1 MIVGVIG
8 TSECVDSVIATLD
21 KPFVHIDSNKILR
34 LLTGEKSYSLLT
46 RSYHKMYAIKA
57 WENLLGN
64 VVITGNLLLDST
76 VCSWLVKDS
85 GNAVLVAVNDNN
97 QNEQKRFYD
106 FVSKHNKN
114 VYLLNVNEE
123 CELPSVLIRKLFNAN
138 MCTDKELAKL
148 SYVEDKNMT
157 IEESIKKAMA
167 ELGMEV
173 EQESLDTKKPSNT
186 GTKNKK
192 KISKDCA
199 EDKCKDTEVDEK
211 TGDSEDLENTPVCP
225 VKKTNNR
232 VENVRQP
239 EETESSDDE
248 ASSLFVKVEDG
259 SMAILIPKNLPL
271 KSKSIAGMDFMVA
284 TVKVPDLSLKNLQ
297 ELTIVDSSTNDNS
310 VSKVVRKPILV
321 EKDSHVHGLQELI
334 SMKKELDEEIK
345 INREQGNEEKVSELR
360 KKRRAIRNKINAVK
374 ND

>member
-8 TSECVDSVIATLD
+8 TSECVDSVIDALG
-21 KPFVHIDSNKILR
+21 KPIVHIDSNKVLR
-34 LLTGEKSYSLLT
+34 LLTGEKLYSLLT

-85 GNAVLVAVNDNN
+85 GNAVLVAVNDN

-106 FVSKHNKN
+106 FVSKHKKN

-123 CELPSVLIRKLFNAN
+123 YELPSVLIRELFNAN
-138 MCTDKELAKL
+138 MCTDKDLAKL

-173 EQESLDTKKPSNT
+173 EQESLDTKNPVKT

-192 KISKDCA
+192 KSNKDCA
-199 EDKCKDTEVDEK
+199 EDKCKDTEADEE
-211 TGDSEDLENTPVCP
+211 TSTSEDLDTPVCP
-225 VKKTNNR
+225 VKKPNNR
-232 VENVRQP
+232 ASIVNHT

-248 ASSLFVKVEDG
+248 TSSLFVKVEDG

-310 VSKVVRKPILV
+310 VSEVVRKPILI
-321 EKDSHVHGLQELI
+321 EKDEQGLQELI

-345 INREQGNEEKVSELR
+345 INREHGNEEKVSELR
-360 KKRRAIRNKINAVK
+360 KQRRAIRNKINAVK

>member
-8 TSECVDSVIATLD
+8 TSECVDSVINALD
-21 KPFVHIDSNKILR
+21 KPIVHIDSNKILR

-46 RSYHKMYAIKA
+46 RSYHKMYAIKS

-85 GNAVLVAVNDNN
+85 ENAVLVAVNDNN

-106 FVSKHNKN
+106 FVSKHKKN

-123 CELPSVLIRKLFNAN
+123 YELPSVLIRELFNAN
-138 MCTDKELAKL
+138 MCTDKDLAKL

-173 EQESLDTKKPSNT
+173 EQESSDTKKPVNT
-186 GTKNKK
+186 GAKNKK
-192 KISKDCA
+192 KSNKDCA

-225 VKKTNNR
+225 VKKPNNR
-232 VENVRQP
+232 VEDVRHT

-248 ASSLFVKVEDG
+248 AQSLFVKVEDG

-310 VSKVVRKPILV
+310 VREVVRKPILV
-321 EKDSHVHGLQELI
+321 EKDEQGLQELI

-345 INREQGNEEKVSELR
+345 ISREQGNEEKVSELR
-360 KKRRAIRNKINAVK
+360 KQRRAIRNKINAVK

>member
-8 TSECVDSVIATLD
+8 TSECVDSVIDALD
-21 KPFVHIDSNKILR
+21 KPIVHIDSNKVLR

-64 VVITGNLLLDST
+64 IIITGNLLLDST

-85 GNAVLVAVNDNN
+85 ENAVLVAVNDN

-106 FVSKHNKN
+106 FVSKHKKN

-123 CELPSVLIRKLFNAN
+123 YKLPSVLIRELFNAN

-192 KISKDCA
+192 KSNKDCA
-199 EDKCKDTEVDEK
+199 EDKCKDTEADEK
-211 TGDSEDLENTPVCP
+211 TGDSEDLENTPVRP
-225 VKKTNNR
+225 VKKPNNR
-232 VENVRQP
+232 VKNVRHT

-248 ASSLFVKVEDG
+248 ASSLFVKVDDG

-310 VSKVVRKPILV
+310 VSDVVRKPMLI
-321 EKDSHVHGLQELI
+321 EKDNQGLQELI
-334 SMKKELDEEIK
+334 SKKKELDEEIK

-360 KKRRAIRNKINAVK
+360 KQRRAIRNKINAVK

>member
-1 MIVGVIG
+1 
-8 TSECVDSVIATLD
+8 
-21 KPFVHIDSNKILR
+21 
-34 LLTGEKSYSLLT
+34 
-46 RSYHKMYAIKA
+46 MYAIKA

-85 GNAVLVAVNDNN
+85 ENVVLVAVNDNN

-106 FVSKHNKN
+106 FVSKHKKN
-114 VYLLNVNEE
+114 VYLLNVNEKY
-123 CELPSVLIRKLFNAN
+123 ELPSVLIRELFNAN

-173 EQESLDTKKPSNT
+173 EQESLDTKKPVNT
-186 GTKNKK
+186 GAKNKK
-192 KISKDCA
+192 KSNKDCA

-211 TGDSEDLENTPVCP
+211 TRDSEDLEENIPDVESVSKP
-225 VKKTNNR
+225 NNR
-232 VENVRQP
+232 AENVRHT

-284 TVKVPDLSLKNLQ
+284 TVKVPDLRLKNLQ

-310 VSKVVRKPILV
+310 VSEVVRKPILI
-321 EKDSHVHGLQELI
+321 EKDEQGLQELI
-334 SMKKELDEEIK
+334 SKKKELDEEIK

-360 KKRRAIRNKINAVK
+360 KQRRAIRNKINAVK

>member
-21 KPFVHIDSNKILR
+21 KPIVHIDSNKILR
-34 LLTGEKSYSLLT
+34 LLTGEKLYSLLT

-64 VVITGNLLLDST
+64 VIITGNLLLDST
-76 VCSWLVKDS
+76 VCSWLVNDS
-85 GNAVLVAVNDNN
+85 ENAVLVAVNDN

-106 FVSKHNKN
+106 FVSKHKKN

-123 CELPSVLIRKLFNAN
+123 YELPSVLIRELFNAN
-138 MCTDKELAKL
+138 MCTDKDLAKL

-173 EQESLDTKKPSNT
+173 EQESLDTKKPVNT
-186 GTKNKK
+186 SAKNKK
-192 KISKDCA
+192 KSNNDKGEEEKHKDA
-199 EDKCKDTEVDEK
+199 ESDES
-211 TGDSEDLENTPVCP
+211 DNEDLEEPDIQP
-225 VKKTNNR
+225 VKKPNNR
-232 VENVRQP
+232 VESAQP
-239 EETESSDDE
+239 VETESSDDE
-248 ASSLFVKVEDG
+248 AQSLFVKIDND

-271 KSKSIAGMDFMVA
+271 KSKIIAGMNFMVA

-310 VSKVVRKPILV
+310 VSEVVRKPILI
-321 EKDSHVHGLQELI
+321 EKDEQGLQELI
-334 SMKKELDEEIK
+334 SKKKELDEEIK

-360 KKRRAIRNKINAVK
+360 KHRRAIRNKINAVK

>member
-8 TSECVDSVIATLD
+8 TSECVDSVIDALD

-34 LLTGEKSYSLLT
+34 LLTGEKLYSLLT

-85 GNAVLVAVNDNN
+85 GNAVLVAVNDN
-97 QNEQKRFYD
+97 QDEQKRFYD
-106 FVSKHNKN
+106 FVSKHKKN

-123 CELPSVLIRKLFNAN
+123 YELPSVLIRELFNAN

-173 EQESLDTKKPSNT
+173 EQESLDTKKPNNT

-192 KISKDCA
+192 KSNKDCS
-199 EDKCKDTEVDEK
+199 EDKCKDTKADEE
-211 TGDSEDLENTPVCP
+211 TSTSEDLENTPVCP
-225 VKKTNNR
+225 VKKPNNR
-232 VENVRQP
+232 AENVQHID
-239 EETESSDDE
+239 ETESSDE
-248 ASSLFVKVEDG
+248 TSSLFVKVEDG

-297 ELTIVDSSTNDNS
+297 ELTIVDSSTKDNG
-310 VSKVVRKPILV
+310 VSDVVRKPILI
-321 EKDSHVHGLQELI
+321 EKDEQGLQELI
-334 SMKKELDEEIK
+334 SKKKELDEEIK

-360 KKRRAIRNKINAVK
+360 KQRRAIRNKINAVK

>member
-1 MIVGVIG
+1 MIVGIVG
-8 TSECVDSVIATLD
+8 TSECVDSVINTLD
-21 KPFVHIDSNKILR
+21 KPIVHIDSNKILR
-34 LLTGEKSYSLLT
+34 LLTGEKLYSLLT

-64 VVITGNLLLDST
+64 VIITGNLLLDST
-76 VCSWLVKDS
+76 ICSWLIKDTS
-85 GNAVLVAVNDNN
+85 NTVLVAVDDNN
-97 QNEQKRFYD
+97 PNEQKRFYD
-106 FVSKHNKN
+106 FVSKHKKN
-114 VYLLNVNEE
+114 VHLLNVNEE
-123 CELPSVLIRKLFNAN
+123 YKLPSVLIRELFNAN
-138 MCTDKELAKL
+138 MCTDKDLAKL

-173 EQESLDTKKPSNT
+173 EQESSDTKKPSNT
-186 GTKNKK
+186 VAKNKK
-192 KISKDCA
+192 KSNKDCA
-199 EDKCKDTEVDEK
+199 EDKCKDTEVGEE
-211 TGDSEDLENTPVCP
+211 TSDSEDLENTPVRP
-225 VKKTNNR
+225 VKKPSNR
-232 VENVRQP
+232 VENVHHA
-239 EETESSDDE
+239 EETESGDDS

-297 ELTIVDSSTNDNS
+297 ELTIVDSCTNNNS
-310 VSKVVRKPILV
+310 VKEVVRKPILI
-321 EKDSHVHGLQELI
+321 EKDNQGLQELI

-360 KKRRAIRNKINAVK
+360 KQRRAIRNKINAVK